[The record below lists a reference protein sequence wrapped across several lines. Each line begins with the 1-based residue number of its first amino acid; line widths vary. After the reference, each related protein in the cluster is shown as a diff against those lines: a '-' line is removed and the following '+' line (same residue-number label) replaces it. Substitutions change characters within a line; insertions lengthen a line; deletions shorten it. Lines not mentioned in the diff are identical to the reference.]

1 KNLSQNEVH
10 SDPDLILYNPS
21 VLIDK
26 EPEYIHLLRDTAS
39 MTTEDLAKK
48 HLNVDLTQPDFW
60 QAGIDMVT
68 EDIQTFMELT
78 EEFI

>member
-1 KNLSQNEVH
+1 
-10 SDPDLILYNPS
+10 
-21 VLIDK
+21 
-26 EPEYIHLLRDTAS
+26 

-48 HLNVDLTQPDFW
+48 HLNVDLTQPAFW